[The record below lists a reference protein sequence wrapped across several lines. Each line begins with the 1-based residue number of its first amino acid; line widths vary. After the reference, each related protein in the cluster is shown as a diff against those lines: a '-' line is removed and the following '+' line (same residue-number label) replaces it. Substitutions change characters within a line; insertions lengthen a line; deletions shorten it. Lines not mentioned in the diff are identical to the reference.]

1 MSVAHEANYTVALA
15 AKSVIKAGV
24 IAAEIVKLHKS
35 SVELATV
42 ATLNI
47 RRELSSGDSSML
59 NQQELARVGQT
70 VSGRVRIDVVSDD
83 CIRIRYAEGEAVPE
97 NKTDMVV
104 GELKPPRTCKIA
116 AIPAPAG
123 AMNMIGNA
131 PGAENLAKKPR
142 QAVRIDTAKAKVI
155 VHLDPYR
162 VEIYDKSGRLVTGV
176 GGPEKNNFA
185 FFDSYNT
192 GVARFGVDNAPLA
205 TENFDLAYD
214 ECIYGLGEKFV
225 GLNKVGQTIDLNMKD
240 ALGVVTQRSYK
251 NVPFYVSNKGYGVFF
266 NHSSLATVW
275 VGSMSAMDIQWGLED
290 DFLDYYIFLGDIKHV
305 LGRYTD
311 LTGKG
316 ALPPAWTFG
325 YWQSKISYQSAD
337 EVLDIARNMRENHVP
352 CDVIHLDTFWFEKD
366 WLCDL
371 EFSTTRFPDPAGF
384 LKQLADLGIKV
395 SLWQIPYIP
404 EGSQLFDD
412 LLKVGGFVK
421 DADGQLAKGGFC
433 FTPGFKGRVGVMDY
447 SNPAAVRVQME
458 YFRRLFRLGVK
469 AIKTDFGEA
478 APKDGVYADGRPG
491 RQHHNLYP
499 LLYNKALFETTAEET
514 GEGVVWARSAWAGSQ
529 RYPLHWGGDNSP
541 NYFNLLPQ
549 LAGGLSFGLS
559 GFQFWSQ
566 DIGGFCGTTN
576 DQLLIRWMQI
586 GMFIS
591 HSRVHGYGNR
601 ELYKFAPDTLRIC
614 RDYLRLRY
622 ALMPYIYAQA
632 RACVESSLPMARALV
647 VEYQN
652 DPTVWNMFDEWLFSD
667 DLLVAPIFDE
677 SNRRRVYLP
686 EGMWTDFFSGERIE
700 GPCWMTVEADI
711 ESLPLYIREGGLV
724 PMCEPMN
731 YVGEKPVKEIE
742 LLVSLLTQ
750 PGERSLKIPLNNKWV
765 AVKYTFDG
773 KTHTFTLGKTNVN
786 IEVKIFGRRRG
797 EKVVVKK

>member
-1 MSVAHEANYTVALA
+1 MSVAHEANYTPALA
-15 AKSVIKAGV
+15 SKSVIKASV
-24 IAAEIVKLHKS
+24 IAATVVKVHKAA
-35 SVELATV
+35 VELATT
-42 ATLNI
+42 ATLNV

-70 VSGRVRIDVVSDD
+70 VTGRVRIDVVGDD
-83 CIRIRYAEGEAVPE
+83 CFRFRYAEGEAVPE
-97 NKTDMVV
+97 NNTDMVV
-104 GELKPPRTCKIA
+104 GQLKSPRTCKIA
-116 AIPAPAG
+116 VIPAPAG
-123 AMNMIGNA
+123 ASNLIAANTLAWTGAARDLA
-131 PGAENLAKKPR
+131 PDRK
-142 QAVRIDTAKAKVI
+142 AVRIDTAKAKLI

-162 VEIYDKSGRLVTGV
+162 VEIYDKSGRLVAGV

-185 FFDSYNT
+185 FYDSYNT
-192 GVARFGVDNAPLA
+192 GVARGPNNAPLA

-214 ECIYGLGEKFV
+214 ECIYGLGEKFLN
-225 GLNKVGQTIDLNMKD
+225 LNKVGQTLDLNMMD
-240 ALGVVTQRSYK
+240 ALGVASPRSYK
-251 NVPFYVSNKGYGVFF
+251 NVPFFVSNKGYGVFF

-275 VGSMSAMDIQWGLED
+275 VGSMSAMDVQWGLED
-290 DFLDYYIFLGDIKHV
+290 DFLDYYVFLGDIKQV
-305 LGRYTD
+305 LNRYTD

-316 ALPPAWTFG
+316 SLPPAWTFG

-371 EFSTTRFPDPAGF
+371 QFSKTRFPDPAGF
-384 LKQLADLGIKV
+384 LAQLAEMGIKV

-404 EGSQLFDD
+404 EGSALFDD
-412 LLKVGGFVK
+412 LLKVDGFVK
-421 DADGQLAKGGFC
+421 DANGGLAPGGFC

-458 YFRRLFRLGVK
+458 YFRKLFRLGVK

-478 APKDGVYADGRPG
+478 APKTGVYADGRPG

-591 HSRVHGYGNR
+591 HSRVHGYGDR

-622 ALMPYIYAQA
+622 ALMPYMYAQA
-632 RACVESSLPMARALV
+632 RSCVETSLPMLRALV
-647 VEYQN
+647 VEFQN
-652 DPTVWNMFDEWLFSD
+652 DPTTWNMTDEWLFGD

-686 EGMWTDFFSGERIE
+686 AGTWTDFWSGDRIE
-700 GPCWMTVEADI
+700 GPCWMEVEADI
-711 ESLPLYIREGGLV
+711 ESMPLYIREGGLV
-724 PMCEPMN
+724 PMCEPQN
-731 YVGEKPVKEIE
+731 YVGEKPIE
-742 LLVSLLTQ
+742 QLTLLVSLFTQ
-750 PGERSLKIPLNNKWV
+750 PGERTLKIPLNDKWV
-765 AVKYTFDG
+765 STTYKFDG
-773 KTHTFTLGKTNVN
+773 KTHTLTMGKTNVD
-786 IEVKIFGRRRG
+786 VKVKTFGKGKLVR
-797 EKVVVKK
+797 K